1 MIDLLIDEGPQKCG
15 EHDVD
20 VIKAL
25 YIRGLVYLDVPID
38 DNDHISG
45 ELTITQI
52 IGLNYRVQALCA
64 RIRNRV
70 YAISSLTTA
79 PDLQCHLWRVS

>member
-1 MIDLLIDEGPQKCG
+1 MISAPEKCMIDLLIDEGPQKCG

-25 YIRGLVYLDVPID
+25 YIRGLVYLDVPIE

-45 ELTITQI
+45 EDQ
-52 IGLNYRVQALCA
+52 
-64 RIRNRV
+64 
-70 YAISSLTTA
+70 
-79 PDLQCHLWRVS
+79 